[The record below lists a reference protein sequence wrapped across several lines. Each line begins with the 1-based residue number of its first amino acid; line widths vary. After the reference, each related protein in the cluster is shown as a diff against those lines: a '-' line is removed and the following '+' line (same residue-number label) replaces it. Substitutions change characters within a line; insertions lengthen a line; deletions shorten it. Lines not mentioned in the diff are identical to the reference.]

1 MKQQKRDRRSQRTQ
15 RLVSSAFTELM
26 IEKSYEKILV
36 QDILD
41 RAGIGR
47 TTFYAHYF
55 DKEDVLNHII
65 EQELAML
72 TGHIAQAA
80 QGQRIIPS
88 LELFVHA
95 YVSTN
100 QQLRALICSSAGNPL
115 LDALQAALCRLIEP
129 TRSTLCAE
137 RRSPPI
143 PLPVVSEYLAGAF
156 LTLFKWWVTADMPY
170 PPEQM
175 ESIFQQLAL
184 PGVRAMLK
192 EK

>member
-15 RLVSSAFTELM
+15 RLVSAAFAELM
-26 IEKSYEKILV
+26 TEKSYEKILI

-55 DKEDVLNHII
+55 DKEDVLNHIV

-95 YVSTN
+95 YASTN
-100 QQLRALICSSAGNPL
+100 QQLRALICSSAGTPL
-115 LDALQAALCRLIEP
+115 LDALQAALCRMIEP
-129 TRSTLCAE
+129 TLSTLCAE

-143 PLPVVSEYLAGAF
+143 PLPVVSESLAGPF
-156 LTLFKWWVTADMPY
+156 SRCSSGGSRLICP
-170 PPEQM
+170 
-175 ESIFQQLAL
+175 IH
-184 PGVRAMLK
+184 
-192 EK
+192 